1 MLNESKIQAAFHK
14 YMRYAYPDVMAFA
27 IPNGFFAG
35 KNGIAHAVR
44 MKAEGMMKG
53 VPDYWIIA
61 PSADGKYVG
70 LIIEFKAGNNKP
82 SKEQKHYLEYLNN
95 NSFRAV
101 VCYSTDEAIYEV
113 ERYMDDDSV
122 EPMPEDEYD
131 RFTNE

>member
-35 KNGIAHAVR
+35 KNGVAHAVR

-53 VPDYWIIA
+53 VPDYWIVA

-70 LIIEFKAGNNKP
+70 LVIEFKAGSNKP
-82 SKEQKHYLEYLNN
+82 SKEQKDYLEYLSANG
-95 NSFRAV
+95 FRAI
-101 VCYSTDEAIYEV
+101 VCYSANEAMYEV
-113 ERYMDDDSV
+113 DQYFEKL
-122 EPMPEDEYD
+122 
-131 RFTNE
+131 

>member
-27 IPNGFFAG
+27 VPNGAWLKG
-35 KNGIAHAVR
+35 NYGHAMR
-44 MKAEGMMKG
+44 LKAEGMVSG
-53 VPDYWIIA
+53 VPDYWIVA
-61 PSADGKYVG
+61 PSADGQYVG
-70 LIIEFKAGNNKP
+70 LVIEFKAGSNKP